1 MKNGNLLKILCSKW
15 LSDVSDSSSNTVF
28 SSLEMLRQAFMPVSF
43 SCFLFIDLSAFNFNF
58 FNFNFINWKAC
69 YIEWKLTWPL
79 ETIQFLCLGQTL
91 GLLYQ
96 YTLDRYPFALW
107 STIWSVL
114 YLDSLAPIHAHAVT
128 LLIPCLKKK
137 KVVCFW
143 WDVSFHLKTFVFFPP
158 ENWAGKAF
166 FKIYFEAKSAIIL
179 SNFNQTWLVFQYT
192 HSLNEILKRWLPSG
206 VILFNFIKK
215 HQLTATVTSFILYKV
230 TTANIRER
238 IPMNR
243 WIPLLACAWWQW
255 EGRTLSGRPTFC
267 LTGRGWWEGGDRIE
281 KRSLSLFQHEHTTES
296 APAYS

>member
-1 MKNGNLLKILCSKW
+1 MLYWVKADLAIEDYPISLPWTNSWIAFPVYFGSLSICTVEHYLISFVPWFIGTHSCSRC
-15 LSDVSDSSSNTVF
+15 NI
-28 SSLEMLRQAFMPVSF
+28 A
-43 SCFLFIDLSAFNFNF
+43 
-58 FNFNFINWKAC
+58 
-69 YIEWKLTWPL
+69 
-79 ETIQFLCLGQTL
+79 
-91 GLLYQ
+91 
-96 YTLDRYPFALW
+96 YTMFE
-107 STIWSVL
+107 
-114 YLDSLAPIHAHAVT
+114 
-128 LLIPCLKKK
+128 KKY
-137 KVVCFW
+137 VVCFW
-143 WDVSFHLKTFVFFPP
+143 WDVPFHLKTFVFFPP

-179 SNFNQTWLVFQYT
+179 SSFNQTWLVFQYT

-238 IPMNR
+238 IPVNR

-267 LTGRGWWEGGDRIE
+267 LTGWGWWEGGDRIE